1 MPDEIRPL
9 KESEFIVWDALV
21 DNSAYGTLFHKS
33 SWLKACGRRFT
44 IYGYFKNK
52 DLLAGVP
59 LVYRTILGFKR
70 ASQPALTPY
79 SGIIF
84 RKQDL
89 KYVKRISREKDVLCS
104 FAKRLKN
111 EYHSCTFRFAPGAID
126 LQPFIWEGYYIV
138 VSYTYMINLNN
149 SLADIW
155 SSMEDTRRNDIRKAE
170 KDGIMIDIS
179 DNFEQAFCL
188 VEKTYTRQKRKATFK
203 SSAFNY
209 YDVLKKKNQCKCFFA
224 KDINHEPIAVVFII
238 WDNKRCYYLLG
249 GYDSDKSHHGASAL
263 AMWEAM
269 KFAKIELG
277 VSEFDFE
284 GSMVRPIER
293 FFRKFGGEQIPL
305 YSVSW
310 ENSIIKNLRKIY
322 HNYLRYR

>member
-1 MPDEIRPL
+1 
-9 KESEFIVWDALV
+9 
-21 DNSAYGTLFHKS
+21 
-33 SWLKACGRRFT
+33 
-44 IYGYFKNK
+44 
-52 DLLAGVP
+52 
-59 LVYRTILGFKR
+59 
-70 ASQPALTPY
+70 
-79 SGIIF
+79 
-84 RKQDL
+84 
-89 KYVKRISREKDVLCS
+89 
-104 FAKRLKN
+104 
-111 EYHSCTFRFAPGAID
+111 
-126 LQPFIWEGYYIV
+126 
-138 VSYTYMINLNN
+138 
-149 SLADIW
+149 
-155 SSMEDTRRNDIRKAE
+155 TRRNDIRKAE